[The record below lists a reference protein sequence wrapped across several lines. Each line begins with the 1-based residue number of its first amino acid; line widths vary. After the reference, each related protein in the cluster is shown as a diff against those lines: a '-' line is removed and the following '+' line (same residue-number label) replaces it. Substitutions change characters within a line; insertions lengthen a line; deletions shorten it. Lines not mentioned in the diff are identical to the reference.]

1 MMVAKKHLFMNSL
14 SLGIAAV
21 LMAVDVLFTCRS
33 PWRTQHKA
41 QKNHH
46 SRKAPYHESPSIQSQ

>member
-1 MMVAKKHLFMNSL
+1 MNSL